1 MRATICFLQHH
12 KYDWWNRTAGRN
24 TAVLAERVEDMERFK
39 VWKAALLALATS
51 MAAFHCAGA
60 QQLVPVTLTTGWVFS
75 GGTTAALL
83 LADKRGYFNEGGVK
97 INIVRGFGSADVV
110 AKVAAK
116 TYEAGTGY
124 LPALVRAKA
133 ENPDLDAVAVTIS
146 YDASPDAIT
155 GPKGKGITTP
165 KDLAGRRIS
174 AQPNSTSM
182 LTFQPFAEA
191 TGIDPGSI
199 KWVEVA
205 PDLLA
210 TVVHQGS
217 SEAVAQFSSSALSTF
232 EKLGYKPDAL
242 FQFLYSDY
250 VPNLYGNGLILRRSW
265 AEQNP
270 GAARGLVR
278 GYIRGLIAA
287 RKSPQEAIDLLMQRE
302 PLLDRAAETNDFNHS
317 NEKHYFT
324 ANVKKSGVGYHTK
337 EDVTRFVQLLVKPFG
352 LKRVPSAEEIY
363 TDAYLPSLKDRLVA
377 Q

>member
-1 MRATICFLQHH
+1 MKILRAAKGASFVVAACVAATH
-12 KYDWWNRTAGRN
+12 
-24 TAVLAERVEDMERFK
+24 LAN
-39 VWKAALLALATS
+39 
-51 MAAFHCAGA
+51 A
-60 QQLVPVTLTTGWVFS
+60 QQLVPVTVTTGWVFS

-83 LADKRGYFNEGGVK
+83 LAEKRGYFTDGGVK

-110 AKVAAK
+110 AKVASK
-116 TYEAGTGY
+116 TYESGTGY

-146 YDASPDAIT
+146 YDASPDAVT
-155 GPKGKGITTP
+155 GLRAKGIATP
-165 KDLAGRRIS
+165 KDLIGRRIS

-191 TGIDPGSI
+191 VGIEPASI

-210 TVVHQGS
+210 TVVYQGS
-217 SEAVAQFSSSALSTF
+217 ADAVAQFSSSASSTF
-232 EKLGYKPDAL
+232 EKLGYKPEAL

-250 VPNLYGNGLILRRSW
+250 VPNLYGNGLIVRRSW

-270 GAARGLVR
+270 VAAKGLVR

-287 RKSPQEAIDLLMQRE
+287 RENPQEAMDLLLQRE
-302 PLLDRAAETNDFNHS
+302 PLLDRVAETNDFNHS
-317 NEKHYFT
+317 NQKHYFT
-324 ANVKKSGVGYHTK
+324 ENVKKKGVGYHSK
-337 EDVTRFVQLLVKPFG
+337 EDVARFIQLLARPFG

-363 TDAYLPSLKDRLVA
+363 TDAYLPAAADRMVSH
-377 Q
+377 